1 MPDQSLLARTS
12 HSEGYPTRNSTQVD
26 RFKAAVTVF
35 KGNGGTFPSQAHMS
49 DPKGV
54 QERVEGPM
62 LVG

>member
-1 MPDQSLLARTS
+1 MQLSKHCTLKS
-12 HSEGYPTRNSTQVD
+12 NSTQVD

-35 KGNGGTFPSQAHMS
+35 KGHGGTFPSQTHKS

-54 QERVEGPM
+54 QRRVEGPM